1 MKRHRASVRT
11 AGVASLFLLSSC
23 ASKEAVSVSGSI
35 GNVAV
40 TVAEGSLVTTIEGH
54 FDVSLELGARAS
66 SATDVTFSEF
76 ALVRASDRT
85 PVLARE
91 KLSVIAS
98 TSTPVHL
105 EPGGKTVVAY
115 QIGDLRNG
123 VAAPAEIDQADY
135 ASVCGAGQLVI
146 NGTMQDTASGASSTP
161 LYSPPFTPSGC

>member
-1 MKRHRASVRT
+1 MKRHGALVRT

-23 ASKEAVSVSGSI
+23 ASKEAVSISGSI

-40 TVAEGSLVTTIEGH
+40 TVAEGALVTTMEGH

-66 SATDVTFSEF
+66 GGTDVTFSEF
-76 ALVRASDRT
+76 SLVRASDRT
-85 PVLARE
+85 PVLARD

-98 TSTPVHL
+98 TSGPIHL
-105 EPGGKTVVAY
+105 EPGGKAVVGY

-123 VAAPAEIDQADY
+123 MVAPAEIDKADY

-146 NGTMQDTASGASSTP
+146 TGTMQDTASGASSTP
-161 LYSPPFTPSGC
+161 LSSPPFTPSGC